1 MNDSTP
7 SAPVTIAQSV
17 SPLASPDS
25 LIEQFGAIINAKL
38 ETSNKATNATLARI
52 EDNTSILKKIKLSGS
67 ETRAITAKGSITR
80 TAPLSRDDKGR
91 FLTAKEDEVQ
101 RGTPKGRARGPEAEK
116 AQDRPVTARRVS
128 REEATAAAEAAIPEK
143 KVEAKPVEPKERG
156 TKEGVQSQAKAAMP
170 AETGRDRG
178 GRFVGKSKSQEA
190 RAEQGDKSER
200 SSILQ
205 SLKNGFEGIGGKGKS
220 TLASNAGTLEEAAG
234 RAAGGPFFEAAM
246 EIKGAVD
253 SARDE
258 DGMIGK
264 AARKLGEKVG
274 FSKKEDQAP
283 KEGRDDKGRFLT
295 AKGDETAKIIDT
307 LKSSENED
315 EKRHEELIKAIL
327 KGGKGE
333 TGESMG
339 LPSLRKTGPGSTAKE
354 KRRKAMKKGRSP
366 IAPRSSKMPGGGGGS
381 LLSKLPLATL
391 AGGAGI
397 VVAGAAAAYA
407 LSQVAQAITTG
418 ESDINNAF
426 NALVKRIFG
435 IDLGNT
441 KPDEDEVNRINRE
454 NMKKMNERRKAQG
467 LQEFKV
473 DSVTGMPIKP
483 GAVATAFESGKG
495 GAGTISTGKN
505 DAGGASYGNKQLAS
519 AGGDKSPVA
528 QFVKQSSHAKEFK
541 GLTPGTPAFD
551 QKWKEI
557 AAKDKN
563 FGEEQDTYVAKTM
576 SAPVIAKAVKGGFK
590 TEDVGIREAL
600 ISQSVNHGPAGNK
613 KILASAQAELVK
625 KYGTVEAAPATDQ
638 IDALTSSRKQ
648 YVNNVAANKEVS
660 ARKRRAKGDEKGA
673 RKAEGEAKQLR
684 SMAGAGGRYEKEN
697 AITKAL
703 SASGGIIG
711 GTAIAQKSPSVEAV
725 VEEESVREKAS
736 TLAMKTPEP
745 APIVTATA
753 TPVADIRKR
762 VFRKTRTRLAARGGA
777 KSLEAKPVEG
787 GAMSSPVAPMAEAV
801 AVQGPSKVQQPE
813 RIQPSVDDQPRAAKV
828 ASAAA
833 GASGESA
840 ASAPGMDKLI
850 AMMTKMMSGKE
861 AGGGVQQIRT
871 EFDDT
876 MLTLMAYDRV

>member
-1 MNDSTP
+1 MNDTTR
-7 SAPVTIAQSV
+7 SAPAATAQSAA
-17 SPLASPDS
+17 PLAGPDS
-25 LIEQFGAIINAKL
+25 LIEQFGAIISSKL
-38 ETSNKATNATLARI
+38 ETSSKATNAILGRI

-80 TAPLSRDDKGR
+80 TAPLSRR
-91 FLTAKEDEVQ
+91 E
-101 RGTPKGRARGPEAEK
+101 RSTPKGKANDPEGEK
-116 AQDRPVTARRVS
+116 GHERPVTARRVS
-128 REEATAAAEAAIPEK
+128 REEATAAAEAVAPEK
-143 KVEAKPVEPKERG
+143 QTEARPVEPKETG
-156 TKEGVQSQAKAAMP
+156 AKESAPIQTQ
-170 AETGRDRG
+170 ETVRDKG

-205 SLKNGFEGIGGKGKS
+205 SLKNGFEGIGGKGES

-264 AARKLGEKVG
+264 VTKLAMRKAGI
-274 FSKKEDQAP
+274 SP
-283 KEGRDDKGRFLT
+283 KEPATDAKIADIKDAYRSHYTQSELVAQGDAPSDGSDEIIS
-295 AKGDETAKIIDT
+295 AIMKGD
-307 LKSSENED
+307 KSD

-339 LPSLRKTGPGSTAKE
+339 LPSIRKTGPGSTAKE
-354 KRRKAMKKGRSP
+354 KRRKALKKGQSP
-366 IAPRSSKMPGGGGGS
+366 VAQRMPKMPGGGGGS

-426 NALVKRIFG
+426 NALIKRISG

-441 KPDEDEVNRINRE
+441 DADEDEVNRINRE

-483 GAVATAFESGKG
+483 GTVATAFESGKG

-557 AAKDKN
+557 ASKDKN

-625 KYGTVEAAPATDQ
+625 KHGTVEAAPATDQ
-638 IDALTSSRKQ
+638 IDALTASRKQ

-711 GTAIAQKSPSVEAV
+711 GTAIAQKSPSVEPV
-725 VEEESVREKAS
+725 VEGESVREKAS

-745 APIVTATA
+745 APIATATA

-762 VFRKTRTRLAARGGA
+762 VFTKTRTRLAARGGA

-813 RIQPSVDDQPRAAKV
+813 RIQPSVDDQPKAAKV

-861 AGGGVQQIRT
+861 VGGGVQQIRT